1 MWEHDVHESLPAM
14 VEEILIPAGPNG
26 RLAWRVFQVDEHEAD
41 PKIERRHLRELRS
54 LEVDRVVEQQRHTRQ
69 WKRPPK
75 VGLGS

>member
-1 MWEHDVHESLPAM
+1 
-14 VEEILIPAGPNG
+14 
-26 RLAWRVFQVDEHEAD
+26 
-41 PKIERRHLRELRS
+41 LRS